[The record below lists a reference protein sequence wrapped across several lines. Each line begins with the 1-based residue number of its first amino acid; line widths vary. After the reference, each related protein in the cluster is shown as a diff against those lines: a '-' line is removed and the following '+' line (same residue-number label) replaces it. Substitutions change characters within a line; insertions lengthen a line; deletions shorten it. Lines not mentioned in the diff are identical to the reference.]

1 MEFDTPP
8 ALDVLIAAC
17 RPHPGTPE
25 YDSYGPDRES
35 LFYPPN
41 LPLTAS
47 LELANHPVLDALRNT
62 LFPAL
67 PTGHYI
73 TAVRDKL
80 EIIIDGGRMAPQ
92 PRANDG
98 RVATIVVTLPVRFRG
113 GAMFVRDAEG
123 RDEKFSGRGGKSG
136 DLEWTAF
143 LAECEHEIE
152 TVQKGCRM
160 TLSYGVHL
168 RSYGPSGLQP
178 DPLITPSD
186 DFLDLLSPVLNVT
199 RGRRIGFFLQC
210 EYGVN
215 PSEVLAESLVPNVSV
230 ICSNSLC
237 LIDLIFHLA
246 QRRRFRTVSRH
257 QALQT

>member
-1 MEFDTPP
+1 M
-8 ALDVLIAAC
+8 DVLIAAC

-25 YDSYGPDRES
+25 YESYGPDRES

-41 LPLTAS
+41 LPLTTS
-47 LELANHPVLDALRNT
+47 LELGNHPVLDAVRNT

-73 TAVRDKL
+73 TAARDKL

-98 RVATIVVTLPVRFRG
+98 RVATIIITLPVRFRG

-123 RDEKFSGRGGKSG
+123 RDEKLYGRGGKTG
-136 DLEWTAF
+136 DMEWTAF
-143 LAECEHEIE
+143 LVDCEHEVE
-152 TVQKGCRM
+152 PVQKGCRM

-168 RSYGPSGLQP
+168 RSYGPSV
-178 DPLITPSD
+178 DPLIAPSD
-186 DFLDLLSPVLNVT
+186 DFLDMLSPVLNIT
-199 RGRRIGFFLQC
+199 RGRKIGFFLQC

-230 ICSNSLC
+230 ILLKEYLSLI
-237 LIDLIFHLA
+237 LF
-246 QRRRFRTVSRH
+246 FT
-257 QALQT
+257 